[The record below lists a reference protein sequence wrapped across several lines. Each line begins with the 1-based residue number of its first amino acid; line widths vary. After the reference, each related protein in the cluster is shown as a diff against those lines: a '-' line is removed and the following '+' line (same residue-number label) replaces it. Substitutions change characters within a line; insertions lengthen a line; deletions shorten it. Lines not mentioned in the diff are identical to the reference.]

1 MNKRTTTRRLS
12 TAALLAAAALSSL
25 ALTGCNRAA
34 DDDRTAGQK
43 LDTAIAKTDQAAE
56 NAAAKTENAANRAAD
71 KMENAATKMGAKA
84 EDVAVT
90 AKVNAALAGDARLS
104 ALKINVDTV
113 DGRVSLHG
121 FAPDAD
127 SRQRATELAKAVEGV
142 KDVDNQLQV
151 GTK

>member
-1 MNKRTTTRRLS
+1 MNTTPTRRLS
-12 TAALLAAAALSSL
+12 TASLLAAGVLSTL
-25 ALTGCNRAA
+25 ALAGCNRPA
-34 DDDRTAGQK
+34 DDRTAGQK
-43 LDTAIAKTDQAAE
+43 LDSAVAKTEQSAD
-56 NAAAKTENAANRAAD
+56 NAAARTENAANRAAD
-71 KMENAATKMGAKA
+71 KMENAADKMGAKA

-90 AKVNAALAGDARLS
+90 AKVNAALAGDPKLS

-127 SRQRATELAKAVEGV
+127 SRARATELAKAVEGV

>member
-1 MNKRTTTRRLS
+1 MKTTPSTRRLPA
-12 TAALLAAAALSSL
+12 TLVAAGLLSCL
-25 ALTGCNRAA
+25 ALAGCNRPA
-34 DDDRTAGQK
+34 DDRTAGQK
-43 LDTAIAKTDQAAE
+43 LDSAVAKTEQAAD
-56 NAAAKTENAANRAAD
+56 NAAARTENAANRAAD
-71 KMENAATKMGAKA
+71 KMENAAGKMGAKA
-84 EDVAVT
+84 DDVAMT
-90 AKVNAALAGDARLS
+90 AKVNAALAGDPRLS

-127 SRQRATELAKAVEGV
+127 SRARATELAKAVEGV

>member
-1 MNKRTTTRRLS
+1 MNTTPTRRLS
-12 TAALLAAAALSSL
+12 TATLLAAGVLSTL
-25 ALTGCNRAA
+25 ALTACNRP

-43 LDTAIAKTDQAAE
+43 LDSAVAKTEQSAD
-56 NAAAKTENAANRAAD
+56 NAAARTENAANRAAD
-71 KMENAATKMGAKA
+71 KMENAANKMGSKA

-127 SRQRATELAKAVEGV
+127 SRARATELAKAVEGV

>member
-1 MNKRTTTRRLS
+1 MNKITTTRRLS
-12 TAALLAAAALSSL
+12 TAALLAAGILSSL
-25 ALTGCNRAA
+25 ALAGCNRAA
-34 DDDRTAGQK
+34 DDRTAGQK
-43 LDTAIAKTDQAAE
+43 LDTAIAKTDQAAD

-71 KMENAATKMGAKA
+71 KMENAANKMGAKA

-90 AKVNAALAGDARLS
+90 AKVNAALAGDSRLS